1 MNVMKKLFITGLVL
15 LASAAMV
22 KADPPKKIDL
32 TFNAETN
39 KLKVVVF
46 HPVRNVTDHYIDLIS
61 ISVDS
66 KEVKVIKPEKQSSAE
81 NETVE
86 IPLTGI
92 KKGSEISV
100 SARCNKFGTK
110 TSKLTL

>member
-1 MNVMKKLFITGLVL
+1 MKKFLITGIVL

-22 KADPPKKIDL
+22 KADPPKKVDL
-32 TFNAETN
+32 SFNAETN
-39 KLKVVVF
+39 KLKVVAL
-46 HPVRNVTDHYIDLIS
+46 HPVRSVTDHYIDLIAV
-61 ISVDS
+61 SVDG
-66 KEVKVIKPEKQSSAE
+66 KVVKSFKPEKQSSAE
-81 NETVE
+81 NETIE

-110 TSKLTL
+110 TAKITL